1 MKLIKAIRD
10 GEIKPYMDM
19 TIFFHNPLD
28 EETIQKIS
36 EHCSDIEFSDIEI
49 SKEKTYLYIGEMEAY
64 FGWEEGKDYEYEQ
77 KIANFLQDLWNDF
90 GIKKIDF
97 SCRIEL
103 SGVRL

>member
-1 MKLIKAIRD
+1 MNFMKLIKAIRD

-28 EETIQKIS
+28 KETIQKIYS
-36 EHCSDIEFSDIEI
+36 SGSDIEF

-103 SGVRL
+103 LGVQ